1 MMSTRSMT
9 FSLALALIPLAAL
22 PAAADSF
29 DVEARAQHERI
40 ESGIRNGSLTY
51 REAATLREEQH
62 RITRMIVR
70 AREDGRVD
78 PYERR
83 EIERAQV
90 QASAHIYREK
100 HDAEVAPR
108 RYGWWQ
114 RTGYDGRSR
123 WW

>member
-1 MMSTRSMT
+1 MRWLVTEESRHRGSKFTL
-9 FSLALALIPLAAL
+9 LAGIDL
-22 PAAADSF
+22 
-29 DVEARAQHERI
+29 EN
-40 ESGIRNGSLTY
+40 GIRNGSLTY

-78 PYERR
+78 PYERS

-90 QASAHIYREK
+90 QARAHIYREK

-108 RYGWWQ
+108 RYGWWH
-114 RTGYDGRSR
+114 RTGYDGHSR

>member
-1 MMSTRSMT
+1 MTSTRSMT

-29 DVEARAQHERI
+29 DVEARTQHERI
-40 ESGIRNGSLTY
+40 ENGIRNGSLTY

-78 PYERR
+78 HYERR
-83 EIERAQV
+83 EIARAQAE
-90 QASAHIYREK
+90 ASAHIHREK

-108 RYGWWQ
+108 RYGWWH
-114 RTGYDGRSR
+114 RTGYDGHAR

>member
-1 MMSTRSMT
+1 MTSTRSIT

-40 ESGIRNGSLTY
+40 ENGIRNGSLTY

-78 PYERR
+78 AYERR
-83 EIERAQV
+83 EIARAQAE
-90 QASAHIYREK
+90 ASAHIYREK
-100 HDAEVAPR
+100 HDTEGTPR
-108 RYGWWQ
+108 RYGWWH
-114 RTGYDGRSR
+114 RTGYDGHSR